1 MLPSI
6 FGENLFD
13 DFFGDPFGMM
23 PRGRDPLY
31 GKHAK
36 NLMRTDV
43 RETEDTYELD
53 VDLPGFKKDEVT
65 LELKNGVLAI
75 QAVKGLDK
83 DETDKKGKYIRQER
97 YAGACSRSFYVGDA
111 VEPEDVSAKFEDGIL
126 TISVPKKV
134 KRQPPKNSPIPIQKR
149 ERTAP
154 APKGAGAFLHGR
166 GGGIFFLP
174 FSSICAILSPT

>member
-53 VDLPGFKKDEVT
+53 VDLPGFK
-65 LELKNGVLAI
+65 NGVLTI

-126 TISVPKKV
+126 TISVPKNAK
-134 KRQPPKNSPIPIQKR
+134 KQLPKNSAISIQ
-149 ERTAP
+149 
-154 APKGAGAFLHGR
+154 
-166 GGGIFFLP
+166 
-174 FSSICAILSPT
+174 